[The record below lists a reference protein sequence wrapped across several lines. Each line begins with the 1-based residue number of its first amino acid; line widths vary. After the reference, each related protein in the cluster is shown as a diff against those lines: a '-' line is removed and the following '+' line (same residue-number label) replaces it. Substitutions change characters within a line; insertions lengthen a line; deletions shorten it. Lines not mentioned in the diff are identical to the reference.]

1 MFQSVGRRLRE
12 KLSYANVV
20 ATLALF
26 VALGGAS
33 YAAVTLP
40 AGSVGDKQLR
50 NGAITPPKLAFP
62 VAMATGTRE
71 SVSVGA
77 PGLPC
82 TGACSFPE
90 PPPTKEHEPPV
101 LTSATL
107 NLRRASHVLLLGA
120 ARFEEGNLPYGTEVR
135 EGESNE
141 FRVEVREHGAKQPTL
156 EWGTVVLEKA
166 NQYRYPPPVSFD
178 RVVDEAAG
186 RHTFALTAQGRVTPG
201 RKAEARN
208 VSLAAIALPASP

>member
-1 MFQSVGRRLRE
+1 
-12 KLSYANVV
+12 
-20 ATLALF
+20 
-26 VALGGAS
+26 
-33 YAAVTLP
+33 
-40 AGSVGDKQLR
+40 
-50 NGAITPPKLAFP
+50 
-62 VAMATGTRE
+62 MATGTRE

-208 VSLAAIALPASP
+208 VSLAAIACAFLRVLEPHAPLAAPSTVPPPAAGRALRREREPYRRVNAGVNRPHTIRHHRRKL